1 MINFYGNKIVKIVV
15 KKYLEIFLFFFMLLN
30 IEILGKLL
38 FLFYIL

>member
-1 MINFYGNKIVKIVV
+1 MIIFYGIKIVKIMV
-15 KKYLEIFLFFFMLLN
+15 KKYLEIFLFLFMLLN